1 MSKKK
6 NILLSISLLA
16 SNRKDTIKKCL
27 DSLQP
32 IRDAVPSEL
41 IIVDTGCDDE
51 LHQMLVEYADI
62 VTRFTWCND
71 FSAARNAGLRL
82 ASGEWFLYID
92 DDEWFVE
99 TKELVDFFTGNQH
112 KKYNYGHYIQR
123 NYIDKEGTQY
133 SDSWV
138 TRFFRLEKGTHF
150 VSKIHEYME
159 PVHGNFIGLN
169 AIVDHYGYV
178 YQTEEDKIKHFERNK
193 VLLMDMMKEEP
204 DVLRW
209 RVQLEQEYRSVD
221 RYQEMYEFGMECLD
235 LMEGRDD
242 RQDNIDLGT
251 FYAAGISGLIHM
263 KRYDEA
269 IELCKRAEEDSRNT
283 EMCRAAICLY
293 RSELCFHKENWKEAK
308 HYAEEYFK
316 WYEKLQG
323 NEILIFLQKMALL
336 VNEIFDE
343 MMVQRAYSLLICA
356 GLKEKD
362 TSALKKYLS
371 KLGWDKKHIYVFN
384 QMTETL
390 VEAMALLPY
399 EDIFLS
405 TAELIHNH
413 SGFWNI
419 FCKEVRRWELVGKEG
434 IPNIVN
440 VLAKLGG
447 DEWYLYY
454 IKLLDAEQKDRK
466 DEYPLYLRGIFKT
479 VQNVFLSYD
488 NLCEFAERN
497 KISLEEYYLEVPH
510 QKWGADLG
518 EFIEKASARVR
529 NTLRDYMTSIR
540 TKENWRYSYFDMR
553 MTEVDIVVNQDCG
566 SYKGLHDLFMEF
578 ARQTLSFYRSYYR
591 QEVFEHYVELLPEP
605 CQAAVYIWRALSL
618 QDTDREQAMEA
629 LKNSVAVYPLFTE
642 AIKTYIRLYGAE
654 QLRKEKAARD
664 EMRELTGK
672 IKNEVR
678 SLMDKGMLK
687 EAAAVMEQLKRLLP
701 QDLEVANMNLQI
713 RLRMLKEGQPAM

>member
-1 MSKKK
+1 MAKKK

-41 IIVDTGCDDE
+41 IIVDTGCDEE

-62 VTRFTWCND
+62 VTKFTWCND

-99 TKELVDFFTGNQH
+99 TKELVDFFTSNQH

-159 PVHGNFIGLN
+159 PVHGNFIGVN

-193 VLLMDMMKEEP
+193 VLLLDMIKEEP
-204 DVLRW
+204 EVLRW
-209 RVQLEQEYRSVD
+209 RVQLEQEYRSVKK
-221 RYQEMYEFGMECLD
+221 YQEMYEFGMECLE
-235 LMEGRDD
+235 LMKNRDD

-251 FYAAGISGLIHM
+251 FYVAGVFGLIHM
-263 KRYDEA
+263 KRYGEA
-269 IELCKRAEEDSRNT
+269 LELCDLADQDKRNT

-293 RSELCFHKENWKEAK
+293 RSELYFKKGNWEAAK
-308 HYAEEYFK
+308 QNAEEYFK
-316 WYEKLQG
+316 WYEKLKG

-343 MMVQRAYSLLICA
+343 MMMQRAYSLLICA

-362 TSALKKYLS
+362 TSALKKYLP
-371 KLGWDKKHIYVFN
+371 KLGWDKKHIYVFD

-390 VEAMALLPY
+390 IEAMASMPY
-399 EDIFLS
+399 EDIFL
-405 TAELIHNH
+405 TVAELVHNH

-419 FCKEVRRWELVGKEG
+419 FAKEVRLWELAGKEG
-434 IPNIVN
+434 FSNVAR
-440 VLAKLGG
+440 VLAKLQG

-454 IKLLDAEQKDRK
+454 IKLLDAEQNGRK
-466 DEYPLYLRGIFKT
+466 DEFPLHLTGIFKT
-479 VQNVFLSYD
+479 VQNVFFAYD
-488 NLCEFAERN
+488 NLRRFAERM
-497 KISLEEYYLEVPH
+497 KISLEDYYLNVPH
-510 QKWGADLG
+510 QKWATNLG
-518 EFIEKASARVR
+518 EFIEKASSKER
-529 NTLRDYMTSIR
+529 NALRDYMTSIR
-540 TKENWRYSYFDMR
+540 TKENWRYAYFDMR

-566 SYKGLHDLFMEF
+566 SYRGLHDLFMEF
-578 ARQTLSFYRSYYR
+578 AKRTLTFYRSYYR
-591 QEVFEHYVELLPEP
+591 QEIFENYVELLPES

-654 QLRKEKAARD
+654 QIRKEKAARE

-672 IKNEVR
+672 IKAEVR
-678 SLMDKGMLK
+678 SLIEKGMLK
-687 EAAAVMEQLKRLLP
+687 EAASVMEQLKRLLP
-701 QDLEVANMNLQI
+701 QDLEVVNMNLQI
-713 RLRMLKEGQPAM
+713 RLRLLQDA

>member
-1 MSKKK
+1 MAKKK

-41 IIVDTGCDDE
+41 IIVDTGCDEE

-62 VTRFTWCND
+62 VTKFTWCND

-99 TKELVDFFTGNQH
+99 TKELVDFFTSNQH

-159 PVHGNFIGLN
+159 PVHGNFIGVN

-193 VLLMDMMKEEP
+193 VLLLDMIKEEP
-204 DVLRW
+204 EVLRW
-209 RVQLEQEYRSVD
+209 RVQLEQEYRSVKK
-221 RYQEMYEFGMECLD
+221 YQEMYEFGMECLE
-235 LMEGRDD
+235 LMKNRDD

-251 FYAAGISGLIHM
+251 FYVAGVFGLIHM
-263 KRYDEA
+263 KRYGEA
-269 IELCKRAEEDSRNT
+269 LELCDLADQDKRNT

-293 RSELCFHKENWKEAK
+293 RSELYFKKGNWEAAK
-308 HYAEEYFK
+308 QNAEEYFK
-316 WYEKLQG
+316 WYEKLKG

-343 MMVQRAYSLLICA
+343 MMMQRAYSLLICA

-362 TSALKKYLS
+362 TSALKKYLP
-371 KLGWDKKHIYVFN
+371 KLGWDKKHIYVFD

-390 VEAMALLPY
+390 IEAMASMPY
-399 EDIFLS
+399 EDIFL
-405 TAELIHNH
+405 TVAELVHNH

-419 FCKEVRRWELVGKEG
+419 FAKEVRLWELAGKEG
-434 IPNIVN
+434 FSNVAR
-440 VLAKLGG
+440 VLAKLQG

-454 IKLLDAEQKDRK
+454 IKLLDAEQNGRK
-466 DEYPLYLRGIFKT
+466 DEFPLHLTGIFKT
-479 VQNVFLSYD
+479 VQNVFFAYD
-488 NLCEFAERN
+488 NLRRFAERT
-497 KISLEEYYLEVPH
+497 KISLEDYYLNVPH
-510 QKWGADLG
+510 QKWATNLG
-518 EFIEKASARVR
+518 EFIEKASSKER
-529 NTLRDYMTSIR
+529 NALRDYMTSIR
-540 TKENWRYSYFDMR
+540 TKENWRYAYFDMR

-566 SYKGLHDLFMEF
+566 SYRGLHDLFMEF
-578 ARQTLSFYRSYYR
+578 AKRTLTFYRSYYR
-591 QEVFEHYVELLPEP
+591 QEIFENYVELLPES

-654 QLRKEKAARD
+654 QIRKEKAARE

-672 IKNEVR
+672 IKAEVR
-678 SLMDKGMLK
+678 SLIEKGMLK
-687 EAAAVMEQLKRLLP
+687 EAASVMEQLKRLLP
-701 QDLEVANMNLQI
+701 QDLEVVNMNLQI
-713 RLRMLKEGQPAM
+713 RLRLLQDA